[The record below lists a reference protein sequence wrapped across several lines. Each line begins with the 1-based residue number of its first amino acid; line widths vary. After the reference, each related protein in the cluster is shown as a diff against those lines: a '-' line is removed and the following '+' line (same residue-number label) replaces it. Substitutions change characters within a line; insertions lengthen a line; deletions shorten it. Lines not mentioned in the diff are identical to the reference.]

1 MARPE
6 PTSVVGALGL
16 APGQERTY
24 EALLRQSG
32 LRLAEVAAALGRSPE
47 ALDEELALLGER
59 GLLQVRDGRVHVEP
73 PASALARLIVQRADA
88 AASAQ
93 GDLLAMVQAVPLLVA
108 AAADSGEVDAVR
120 PIDGEVTSGGNP
132 AALIASLLARSKG
145 DLVWL
150 RPDTDRLPP
159 AREAAMVALVRD
171 LVASGRRSRAI
182 YPVRFLHQAPKVVHD
197 RAEAGEEIRVLPD
210 VPTRMFVIG
219 TTHAVLPEPLG
230 YADEPRTL
238 VRQQGIVEALVL
250 LFEQL
255 WDRASP
261 VQEFEVGDADL
272 RRFLLAQLAAGA
284 HDEQIARKLGISL
297 RTVRRRVADL
307 MSDLGADS
315 RFQAGVE
322 AARRGWL

>member
-1 MARPE
+1 MARPD
-6 PTSVVGALGL
+6 PSLLGALGL
-16 APGQERTY
+16 APAQERTY

-32 LRLAEVAAALGRSPE
+32 LRLPEVAAALGRSPR
-47 ALDEELALLGER
+47 ALEEDLAPLGER
-59 GLLQVRDGRVHVEP
+59 GLLQVRDGRVHVEA

-93 GDLLAMVQAVPLLVA
+93 GDLVAMVRAVPLLVA

-132 AALIASLLARSKG
+132 AALIASLLARTRG

-159 AREAAMVALVRD
+159 SREAAMVALVRD

-182 YPVRFLHQAPKVVHD
+182 YPVRLLHQAPRVVHD
-197 RAEAGEEIRVLPD
+197 RAEVGEEIRVLPD

-230 YADEPRTL
+230 FADEPRTL

-255 WDRASP
+255 WERASP